1 MGHKEDLLAGAKNCI
16 YEKGYARTTARD
28 IVAAS
33 GTNLASIGYHYGSK
47 EALLNR
53 AMFEAIDEVG
63 EELVRAITAGVG
75 PDAPPEQRFAAFWT
89 ALLDNFE
96 AHRHLWAATFEIFPQ
111 IEHMPEIRQSVVNG
125 IQQARTGWAQ
135 LFQDIDPAAD
145 PERTRVVGS
154 VYYALMA
161 GMLAQWLVDP
171 EHAPSAA
178 DLVEG
183 LRIIAGRADG

>member
-1 MGHKEDLLAGAKNCI
+1 MGHKEDLLAGAKKCI

-75 PDAPPEQRFAAFWT
+75 PDAPPEQRFAAFWSLSVRWCLSCR
-89 ALLDNFE
+89 ASP
-96 AHRHLWAATFEIFPQ
+96 RSIS
-111 IEHMPEIRQSVVNG
+111 IR
-125 IQQARTGWAQ
+125 
-135 LFQDIDPAAD
+135 
-145 PERTRVVGS
+145 
-154 VYYALMA
+154 
-161 GMLAQWLVDP
+161 
-171 EHAPSAA
+171 
-178 DLVEG
+178 
-183 LRIIAGRADG
+183 

>member
-1 MGHKEDLLAGAKNCI
+1 VGHKEDLLAGAKKCI
-16 YEKGYARTTARD
+16 YEKGYIRTTARD

-47 EALLNR
+47 DALLNR

-63 EELVRAITAGVG
+63 EELVRAITAAVG

-89 ALLDNFE
+89 ALLDNFG
-96 AHRHLWAATFEIFPQ
+96 AHRQLWAATFEVFPQ
-111 IEHMPEIRQSVVNG
+111 IEHMPEIRESIVDG
-125 IQQARTGWAQ
+125 IQRARTGWAQ
-135 LFQDIDPAAD
+135 LFQDIDPVAD

-183 LRIIAGRADG
+183 LRIISGAERD